1 SIGEMD
7 LFLTVKVGVAIV
19 TPAQQNAEEL
29 VRCADSALSK
39 AKERI
44 GEAVCY
50 FENEQDEVMM
60 RDLRVANAL
69 TAALKRKE
77 ISVFLQPKVA
87 LESRDILGFEALAR
101 WKSPELGD
109 ISPAIFI
116 PAAEKNGKIRQ
127 LEQHV
132 IEQVLAWLKK
142 RQEQELELRQV
153 AINISAEH
161 FFHHSF
167 VPHLVDETKKFGV
180 DPKWIQLEITERIG
194 VVDIDTA
201 GTVFDQLKKYG
212 FATSID
218 DFGTGYSSL
227 SYLQKLPVEEIK
239 IDRSFVSNMEEH
251 GTRAVI
257 RTIIQLADNLGLR
270 AVAEGVETENDR
282 TQLLE
287 MGCTIAQG
295 FLFHRPMP
303 LDEAH
308 LL

>member
-1 SIGEMD
+1 M
-7 LFLTVKVGVAIV
+7 
-19 TPAQQNAEEL
+19 
-29 VRCADSALSK
+29 
-39 AKERI
+39 
-44 GEAVCY
+44 
-50 FENEQDEVMM
+50 
-60 RDLRVANAL
+60 
-69 TAALKRKE
+69 
-77 ISVFLQPKVA
+77 
-87 LESRDILGFEALAR
+87 
-101 WKSPELGD
+101 
-109 ISPAIFI
+109 
-116 PAAEKNGKIRQ
+116 
-127 LEQHV
+127 
-132 IEQVLAWLKK
+132 
-142 RQEQELELRQV
+142 
-153 AINISAEH
+153 
-161 FFHHSF
+161 
-167 VPHLVDETKKFGV
+167 DETKKFGV

-270 AVAEGVETENDR
+270 AVAEGVETEDDR

-303 LDEAH
+303 IDEAH